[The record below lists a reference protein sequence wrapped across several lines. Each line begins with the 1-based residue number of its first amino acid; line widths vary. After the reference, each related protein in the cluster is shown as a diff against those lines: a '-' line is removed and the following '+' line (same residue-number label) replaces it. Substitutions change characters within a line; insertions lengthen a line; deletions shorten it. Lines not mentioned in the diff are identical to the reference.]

1 MKSYII
7 EKEWISNSLKC
18 IVVFQKGG
26 YRCGYVEV
34 PQTHPLFGKHYNN
47 YINDS
52 INVEIKDFFNV
63 HGGITFSGEF
73 SDSTHNDWCFG
84 FDCAHWDDKI
94 DFDLAEKYFPE
105 EKTLYSILKNT
116 SIKFNE
122 EESIKTL
129 DYVVEQC
136 ENLAKQLV
144 DYTKNFV
151 KINTK
156 KNKIYINIK
165 KRKESKNMNFTKSLN
180 SKNISV
186 STEEVIQYIITKNY
200 TIALSILLL

>member
-1 MKSYII
+1 MKNYII

-18 IVVFQKGG
+18 MVVFQKGG

-63 HGGITFSGEF
+63 HGGITFSGEC
-73 SDSTHNDWCFG
+73 SEQSANHNWFFG
-84 FDCAHWDDKI
+84 FDCAHWNDKI
-94 DFDLAEKYFPE
+94 DFDLAEKCFPE

-116 SIKFNE
+116 SINSTSEKTC
-122 EESIKTL
+122 SIKTL

-136 ENLAKQLV
+136 ESLVKQLI
-144 DYTKNFV
+144 DYENSIQN
-151 KINTK
+151 INTNLIK
-156 KNKIYINIK
+156 GEIN
-165 KRKESKNMNFTKSLN
+165 ND
-180 SKNISV
+180 
-186 STEEVIQYIITKNY
+186 
-200 TIALSILLL
+200 

>member
-7 EKEWISNSLKC
+7 EKEWISNGLKC

-52 INVEIKDFFNV
+52 INIEIKDFFNV
-63 HGGITFSGEF
+63 HGGITFSGEC
-73 SDSTHNDWCFG
+73 SEYSTTTKNWWFG
-84 FDCAHWDDKI
+84 FDCAHWNDMP
-94 DFDLAEKYFPE
+94 DFDLVHKYFPE
-105 EKTLYSILKNT
+105 ENTLSFAIKEFEIKVDSDCEIDYSV
-116 SIKFNE
+116 
-122 EESIKTL
+122 KTL

-144 DYTKNFV
+144 DYENSIQN
-151 KINTK
+151 INTNTIK
-156 KNKIYINIK
+156 GEIN
-165 KRKESKNMNFTKSLN
+165 ND
-180 SKNISV
+180 
-186 STEEVIQYIITKNY
+186 
-200 TIALSILLL
+200 